1 MFESPLAG
9 AILWGVIFGALA
21 AILSRMR
28 GLDARHAAVAGIGF
42 GLVFGVLRLAI
53 SSADAT
59 SPIELPGLILIAAL
73 GGSLT
78 QWAFDHRRTLPG

>member
-42 GLVFGVLRLAI
+42 GLVFGVLRLAV

-59 SPIELPGLILIAAL
+59 SPDLPGLILIAAL
-73 GGSLT
+73 GGSLS

>member
-1 MFESPLAG
+1 MFELPLAG
-9 AILWGVIFGALA
+9 AILWGVFFGALA
-21 AILSRMR
+21 AILSRVR

-42 GLVFGVLRLAI
+42 GLVFAVLRLAV

-59 SPIELPGLILIAAL
+59 SPIELPGLVLVAAL

-78 QWAFDHRRTLPG
+78 QWAFDHRRTVPR

>member
-21 AILSRMR
+21 GILSRMR
-28 GLDARHAAVAGIGF
+28 GLDTRHAAVAGIGF
-42 GLVFGVLRLAI
+42 GLVFAVLRLAV
-53 SSADAT
+53 SSTDAT
-59 SPIELPGLILIAAL
+59 SPIQLPVVVLIAAL